1 VTQKKILFVDDEP
14 VVVALMKKR
23 IESRGF
29 LVETAS
35 DGTSGLEKAKAWKP
49 DFILLDIAMPGID
62 GYETCRRLKAMKET
76 AHIPVVLFTAVQ
88 ETRLEALAQEAGAA
102 RVVQKPFVDQVF
114 KAIEE
119 ILGPE

>member
-1 VTQKKILFVDDEP
+1 MAQKKILIVDDEP
-14 VVVALMKKR
+14 VVMLLKSRV
-23 IESRGF
+23 ESRGF
-29 LVETAS
+29 LVETARN
-35 DGTSGLEKAKAWKP
+35 GASGLEKAKTWQP

-88 ETRLEALAQEAGAA
+88 ETQLEALAQKAGAA
-102 RVVQKPFVDQVF
+102 KVVQKPFVDQVF
-114 KAIEE
+114 KAISE